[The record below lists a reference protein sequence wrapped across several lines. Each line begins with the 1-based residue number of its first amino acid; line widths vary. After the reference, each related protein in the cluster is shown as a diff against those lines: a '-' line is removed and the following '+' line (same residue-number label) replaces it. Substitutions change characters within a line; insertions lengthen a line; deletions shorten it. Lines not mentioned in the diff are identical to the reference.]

1 MFRSM
6 TLFAAAA
13 ALALG
18 GGLGAADEPPA
29 KNAPERDPVRGIE
42 LNARILATRAA
53 EDLAHLNQA
62 EAVLKL
68 AAATRQRTD
77 TLFARGAATAA
88 DRDAARAGV
97 TLHRRLSAKSAEVS
111 RTAQEQVAFV
121 ARRSGADVT
130 GLVAVEVVFPDADRP
145 KVAEAAR
152 GLILAATFV
161 ADGTPAA
168 WDAAK
173 KLPHVH
179 VRFPTPHRSVKATD
193 GKEVALAEALVLLP
207 LTREPGGSV
216 LVREG
221 ERVVRFAKYPHADC
235 VRFQEALSAAT
246 PIVGDRMSRRSSCPQ
261 LCGA

>member
-88 DRDAARAGV
+88 DRDAARDAEDAARAGV

-246 PIVGDRMSRRSSCPQ
+246 PAR
-261 LCGA
+261 